1 MYNSRI
7 FCIMLTLTLTIG
19 MVFNAAEAVDQVS
32 LSTSSDIYYS
42 EDYVVI
48 FGSVNTIFEN
58 MPITIQIYH
67 ESNLVDVAQVAVAQ
81 DGTFVKSFN
90 AVGQQWKEEGTYTVR
105 VQYTPTQ
112 IAETTFEFFSQVID
126 KSSAVFPVNIPNS
139 GTFDVGYTIRGGEV
153 ESIIMHQG
161 DEYENRYSILIGTTM
176 DTNGN
181 LILKLPRESFDAQ
194 SDGKDITFIVMIS
207 KEDSATGVD
216 LHHTVT
222 RSNFV
227 QVEYEEIGVSADYRT
242 IRIPL
247 EEGDQ
252 WVEVIGTYVIPEFGS
267 IVIIILV
274 VAVSSAII
282 ISKSRFSVRYN

>member
-1 MYNSRI
+1 MYNSKV
-7 FCIMLTLTLTIG
+7 FCIMLTLTFAIG
-19 MVFNAAEAVDQVS
+19 MVFNAAEAVNQIS
-32 LSTSSDIYYS
+32 LSTSNNIYYS
-42 EDYVVI
+42 GDYVVI

-67 ESNLVDVAQVAVAQ
+67 DSNLVDVAQVAVAQ

-90 AVGQQWKEEGTYTVR
+90 AVGQQWKEEGTYAIR
-105 VQYTPTQ
+105 AQYTSTQ
-112 IAETTFEFFSQVID
+112 LAETTFEFFSKVID
-126 KSSAVFPVNIPNS
+126 KSSAVFPVQIPNS
-139 GTFDVGYTIRGGEV
+139 GTFDVGYTIRGGDVTEINM
-153 ESIIMHQG
+153 SL
-161 DEYENRYSILIGTTM
+161 DRYSLLVKTTM

-194 SDGKDITFIVMIS
+194 SDGEDITFIILIS
-207 KEDSATGVD
+207 KEDSIAGVD
-216 LHHTVT
+216 LHHIAT
-222 RSNFV
+222 RLNFV
-227 QVEYEEIGVSADYRT
+227 QVEYEEIATSSDYRT

-252 WVEVIGTYVIPEFGS
+252 WIEVIGTYVIPEFGS

-282 ISKSRFSVRYN
+282 ISKSRFSIRYN

>member
-1 MYNSRI
+1 MYNSRV
-7 FCIMLTLTLTIG
+7 FCIMLTLTFAIG
-19 MVFNAAEAVDQVS
+19 MVFNAAEAVDQIS

-42 EDYVVI
+42 GDYIVV

-67 ESNLVDVAQVAVAQ
+67 ESNLVDVAQVSVAQ

-90 AVGQQWKEEGTYTVR
+90 AVGQQWKEEGTYTIR
-105 VQYTPTQ
+105 AQYTSTQ
-112 IAETTFEFFSQVID
+112 IAVTTFEFFSQVID
-126 KSSAVFPVNIPNS
+126 TSSAVFPVQIPNS

-153 ESIIMHQG
+153 TEIDMNM
-161 DEYENRYSILIGTTM
+161 DRYSLLVETTVNA
-176 DTNGN
+176 NGN

-194 SDGKDITFIVMIS
+194 SDGKDNTFIILIS
-207 KEDSATGVD
+207 KENNEPED
-216 LHHTVT
+216 
-222 RSNFV
+222 FV
-227 QVEYEEIGVSADYRT
+227 QVEYEEIATSSDYRT

-247 EEGDQ
+247 EDGDK
-252 WVEVIGTYVIPEFGS
+252 WVEVVGTYVIPEFGS
-267 IVIIILV
+267 VVIIILV

>member
-1 MYNSRI
+1 MYNSRV
-7 FCIMLTLTLTIG
+7 FCILLTLTLTIG
-19 MVFNAAEAVDQVS
+19 MVFNAAEAVDQIS

-42 EDYVVI
+42 EDYVVV

-58 MPITIQIYH
+58 MPITIQIFYD
-67 ESNLVDVAQVAVAQ
+67 SNLVDVAQVSVAQ

-90 AVGQQWKEEGTYTVR
+90 AVGQQWKEEGTYTIR
-105 VQYTPTQ
+105 AQYTSTQ

-139 GTFDVGYTIRGGEV
+139 GTFDVGYTVRGGEV
-153 ESIIMHQG
+153 KDIVMNQE
-161 DEYENRYSILIGTTM
+161 RYSLLVETTM

-181 LILKLPRESFDAQ
+181 IILKLPRDSFDAQ
-194 SDGKDITFIVMIS
+194 NDGTDTTFIILIS
-207 KEDSATGVD
+207 KQNNVAED
-216 LHHTVT
+216 
-222 RSNFV
+222 FM
-227 QVEYEEIGVSADYRT
+227 QVEYEEIAVGPDYRT

-247 EEGDQ
+247 EEGDK
-252 WVEVIGTYVIPEFGS
+252 WVEVVGTYVIPEFGS
-267 IVIIILV
+267 VVIIILV

>member
-1 MYNSRI
+1 MYNSRV
-7 FCIMLTLTLTIG
+7 FCIMLTLTFAIG
-19 MVFNAAEAVDQVS
+19 MVFNAAEAVDQIS
-32 LSTSSDIYYS
+32 LSTSNDIYYS
-42 EDYVVI
+42 GDYIVV

-67 ESNLVDVAQVAVAQ
+67 ESNLVDVAQVPVAQ

-112 IAETTFEFFSQVID
+112 IGETTFEFFSQMIE
-126 KSSAVFPVNIPNS
+126 KSSAVLPVNIPNS
-139 GTFDVGYTIRGGEV
+139 GTFDVGYTIRGGDVTE
-153 ESIIMHQG
+153 INMNL
-161 DEYENRYSILIGTTM
+161 DRYSLLVETTM

-194 SDGKDITFIVMIS
+194 SDGEDNTFIILIS
-207 KEDSATGVD
+207 KENNEPED
-216 LHHTVT
+216 
-222 RSNFV
+222 FV
-227 QVEYEEIGVSADYRT
+227 QVEYEEIGTGSDYRT

-247 EEGDQ
+247 EDGDK
-252 WVEVIGTYVIPEFGS
+252 WVEVVGTYVIPEFGS
-267 IVIIILV
+267 VVIIILV